1 MTPRSPKANSVLVQ
15 ALGSGIRSTGNGLTD
30 LPLLL
35 RKVMEEEAWRAF
47 VTPRG
52 ELVEHERFVDFVTTS
67 PTAGL
72 GATVELLRTIVA
84 ADEVTLDL
92 LDRALQRPSHV
103 HRDDDQGDVDN
114 IHIRPS
120 GTSKEAG
127 LRRLRKDRPDLHADV
142 LAGRLSTHSAM
153 VKAGFRK
160 RKISVPVSSAEDA
173 AQAIKRNLEPE
184 QVKELAR
191 LLAEDD

>member
-1 MTPRSPKANSVLVQ
+1 MTPRSPKANAVLVQ

-35 RKVMEEEAWRAF
+35 RRVMEEEAWRAF

-52 ELVEHERFVDFVTTS
+52 ELVEHERFIDFITTP

-72 GATVELLRTIVA
+72 GTNAELMKKIVADDPVA
-84 ADEVTLDL
+84 ADL
-92 LDRALQRPSHV
+92 LDQALAGRSGE
-103 HRDDDQGDVDN
+103 RTDLVDN
-114 IHIRPS
+114 MHEVMRPS

-127 LRRLRKDRPDLHADV
+127 LRRLRKDRPDLHAEV

-153 VKAGFRK
+153 VKAGFRQ
-160 RKISVPVSSAEDA
+160 RKISIPVTTAEDA
-173 AQAIKRNLEPE
+173 AKAIRRNMDPD
-184 QVKELAR
+184 QVKALAQ
-191 LLAEDD
+191 LLVVDE

>member
-1 MTPRSPKANSVLVQ
+1 
-15 ALGSGIRSTGNGLTD
+15 
-30 LPLLL
+30 
-35 RKVMEEEAWRAF
+35 MEEEAWRAF

-52 ELVEHERFVDFVTTS
+52 ELVEHERFVDFVTTP

-92 LDRALQRPSHV
+92 LDQALQRPAHI
-103 HRDDDQGDVDN
+103 HQDDLDDVDN
-114 IHIRPS
+114 IHVRPS

-173 AQAIKRNLEPE
+173 AKAIRRNLDPE

-191 LLAEDD
+191 LLASDD